1 MSTTDSLNRGT
12 GAVVTPPHPE
22 SAPAPARP
30 SSHRPTAEIHPT
42 PGPSVYI
49 DLAGTL
55 LPRWLR
61 LLGPAPWLEHGILR
75 APASCL
81 SASMLYRQQ
90 AATLA
95 MAILCELDGQRADR
109 AYLAEFV
116 RASLVRWQLS
126 LRSDGRPARRSHR
139 QSPLC
144 GVAFHYLIQ
153 LLSERSGFQ
162 TALLLKDIENHGQW
176 LARRPPQRP
185 WIEAATVCALVD
197 CAPLIRD
204 PHPLKQARRRL
215 EALLALQDEEG
226 WFPERGGADIG
237 LLSLTIDA
245 LARLYRQS
253 GWAELKEPLHRALRL
268 IVHFVQ
274 PDGSVGGC
282 YNSCD
287 SAFVSPLGLELLADE
302 FDEAAS
308 LAVLCRRR
316 CAELPWDRLY
326 GCDDTS
332 CAVLGA
338 SVALAGAGA
347 PLLSS
352 QHYDYP
358 YEQNGV
364 TRFPRA
370 GLSIFSTASY
380 RAIVVGKK
388 GGAIRVAW
396 RDRGA
401 TLDDP
406 GITVVY
412 QHGLRTSG
420 RTDPRTR
427 HSVVASKTEVRG
439 SSVTCGGILRRIPA
453 RRQRLISWIKSI
465 GGRIRRAARL
475 RQLNRTGSVESSG
488 PPSGTANDAA
498 QTTMIQVQSDPREGG
513 SGPAGLTGLDV
524 KGLAHDYYTRHITFG
539 DDWIRIQDRVRC
551 RIPCKTIV
559 YQSAPPT
566 RQDAPDALDGGG
578 ETANVPLFVDG
589 GRNVAITRVYRNGR
603 LIEPSRIPQ

>member
-1 MSTTDSLNRGT
+1 MSTTDGLNCGT
-12 GAVVTPPHPE
+12 RAVVTPPHAE
-22 SAPAPARP
+22 SAPADARP
-30 SSHRPTAEIHPT
+30 LSHRPTAGIPST

-61 LLGPAPWLEHGILR
+61 LLGPAPWLEHGMHR

-144 GVAFHYLIQ
+144 GVTFHYLIQ
-153 LLSERSGFQ
+153 LLSETSGFQ
-162 TALLLKDIENHGQW
+162 TALLLKDIENHGRW
-176 LARRPPQRP
+176 LARCPPQRP
-185 WIEAATVCALVD
+185 WIEAATVCALAD

-204 PHPLKQARRRL
+204 PRPLKQARRRL

-237 LLSLTIDA
+237 LLSLTIDT
-245 LARLYRQS
+245 LARLYRQC
-253 GWAELKEPLHRALRL
+253 GWGELKEPLHRALRF

-302 FDEAAS
+302 FEEAAS

-347 PLLSS
+347 PRLSS
-352 QHYDYP
+352 QHSDYP
-358 YEQNGV
+358 REQSGV

-380 RAIVVGKK
+380 RAIVAGNK

-406 GITVVY
+406 GITVIF

-427 HSVVASKTEVRG
+427 HSVVASQPEVRG
-439 SSVTCGGILRRIPA
+439 SSVTCRGILRRIPA
-453 RRQRLISWIKSI
+453 HGQGLIPWIKSI
-465 GGRIRRAARL
+465 GGRIRRAARF
-475 RQLNRTGSVESSG
+475 RRLNRTGTAESLG
-488 PPSGTANDAA
+488 PPSRTADDAA
-498 QTTMIQVQSDPREGG
+498 QTTMIRANGDPQEEGP
-513 SGPAGLTGLDV
+513 GPARSTGLDV
-524 KGLAHDYYTRHITFG
+524 KGLAHDYYARHVTFG

-551 RIPCKTIV
+551 RLPCKTIV
-559 YQSAPPT
+559 FQSAPPT
-566 RQDAPDALDGGG
+566 RQDALDAPVGGG
-578 ETANVPLFVDG
+578 QTANVPLFVDG
-589 GRNVAITRVYRNGR
+589 GRSVAITRVYRNGR
-603 LIEPSRIPQ
+603 LIEPSRIPP